1 MAKKYLQI
9 PANKRVLTL
18 LVVLTALF
26 SINLQARTCTAVV
39 NNGAWSD
46 PATWS
51 CGSAP
56 TNNDTLWI
64 PLGMTVSVDINS
76 PTYSNMLIVVD
87 GNLSFENGQK
97 INLACGSSLY
107 LSASGFLLGGTPGS
121 KLNVCGS
128 TVWNGPGPTGGV
140 LAFGSPVL
148 PIELLSF
155 KAEAVN
161 DAVVE
166 LTWIT
171 AKEVNNDYFTI
182 ERSTDGVSFETIL
195 RVDGSGNTTE
205 NKTYR
210 AVDAQPVKGTAYYR
224 LRQTDFNGQSESFN
238 TVAVNFQVKSADR
251 KLMLTPNPCSSQC
264 VITLSGSTA
273 KTAGATT
280 VQLFDVTGMEVFS
293 AMPVTGEQGNFS
305 FELNVGAML
314 KPGVYMVRI
323 VSGNEAISQ
332 KLIVN

>member
-1 MAKKYLQI
+1 MSKIYTNAPVKKHI
-9 PANKRVLTL
+9 FTL
-18 LVVLTALF
+18 LVAFIAVF
-26 SINLQARTCTAVV
+26 SLNLQARTCTAIV
-39 NNGAWSD
+39 NNGPWSN
-46 PATWS
+46 PTTWS
-51 CGSAP
+51 CNSVP
-56 TNNDTLWI
+56 SNNDTLWI
-64 PLGMTVSVDINS
+64 PLGITVSVDINS
-76 PTYSNMLIVVD
+76 PTYSSMLIVVD
-87 GNLSFENGQK
+87 GNLNFENGQK

-107 LSASGFLLGGTPGS
+107 LSATGFLLGGTPGS
-121 KLNVCGS
+121 KINVCGT

-140 LAFGSPVL
+140 LTFGSPVL
-148 PIELLSF
+148 PIELISF
-155 KAEAVN
+155 SAEVVN

-238 TVAVNFQVKSADR
+238 IVAVNFQAKNANR
-251 KLMLTPNPCSSQC
+251 KLILTPNPCSSQC
-264 VITLSGSTA
+264 NITLSGSTT
-273 KTAGATT
+273 KTTAATT
-280 VQLFDVTGMEVFS
+280 VYIYDAVGMEVFS
-293 AMPVTGEQGNFS
+293 AMPVAGEQGNFTL
-305 FELNVGAML
+305 ELNVGGML
-314 KPGVYMVRI
+314 KPGVYVVRTI
-323 VSGNEAISQ
+323 SGNETISQ

>member
-1 MAKKYLQI
+1 MSKKYNST
-9 PANKRVLTL
+9 PGNKRIFTL
-18 LVVLTALF
+18 LVVLIAAF
-26 SINLQARTCTAVV
+26 SVNLQARTCTAIV
-39 NNGAWSD
+39 NGGAWSD

-51 CGSAP
+51 CNSTP
-56 TNNDTLWI
+56 TDNDTLWI

-107 LSASGFLLGGTPGS
+107 LSASGYLLGGTPGS

-140 LAFGSPVL
+140 LMFGSPVL
-148 PIELLSF
+148 PIELISF
-155 KAEAVN
+155 GAAAVN

-171 AKEVNNDYFTI
+171 AKEINNDYFTV
-182 ERSTDGVSFETIL
+182 ERSTDGVSFESIL
-195 RVDGSGNTTE
+195 RVDGSGTTTA

-210 AVDAQPVKGTAYYR
+210 AVDAQPVMGTAYYR
-224 LRQTDFNGQSESFN
+224 LRQTDFNGQTETFN
-238 TVAVNFQVKSADR
+238 TVAVSFQVKNAAR
-251 KLMLTPNPCSSQC
+251 KLQITPNPCSSQC
-264 VITLSGSTA
+264 AITLSGSTSN
-273 KTAGATT
+273 TAGATA
-280 VQLFDVTGMEVFS
+280 VQIFDAVGMEVF
-293 AMPVTGEQGNFS
+293 AAVPVTGEQGNFTLD
-305 FELNVGAML
+305 LNVGGML
-314 KPGVYMVRI
+314 KPGVYVVRTT
-323 VSGNEAISQ
+323 SGNETLSQ